1 MTLLLI
7 LGFGTV
13 AVSFLCSLLEA
24 CLLSLPRSHVELL
37 VEKGTRAGEV
47 LREMKKNIDRPLA
60 AILTMN
66 TVAHTV
72 GAIGVGAQAA
82 VVFGNKA
89 VGVTSAIMTIL
100 VLVVSEIIPK
110 TLGAVHARALSAPA
124 AMMIRI
130 MIILCFPL
138 IIMLEWVNRAIA
150 SKQREERLSRAEILT
165 TLRMGESSGAIQN
178 REFRIASNLIAL
190 STIQL
195 SDVLTPRT
203 VVFSLSEDMTVA
215 EVIAEHDPI
224 RFARIP
230 VFAADSEQVTGYVP
244 RFAIRTAH
252 LNNEGHKRLKEI
264 AKPIQVFPALAKV
277 ADALE
282 TLIEKR
288 QHIILVIDEFGGMA
302 GIVTMEDLLE
312 TLLGQE
318 IVDETDVATDMRE
331 LARQRAAR
339 RRRRKGKKK

>member
-1 MTLLLI
+1 MTLLFA

-24 CLLSLPRSHVELL
+24 CLLSLPRTHIELM
-37 VEKGTRAGEV
+37 VEKGSRAGEV
-47 LREMKKNIDRPLA
+47 LRDMKENIDRPLA

-89 VGVTSAIMTIL
+89 VGLASAIMTVL

-124 AMMIRI
+124 AMTIRI
-130 MIILCFPL
+130 MIIICLPL
-138 IIMLEWVNRAIA
+138 IVLLEWMNRAIA
-150 SKQREERLSRAEILT
+150 SKQREERLSRAEILA
-165 TLRMGESSGAIQN
+165 TLRLGQSSGAI
-178 REFRIASNLIAL
+178 REREYRIASNLIAL
-190 STIQL
+190 SSIRL

-203 VVFSLSEDMTVA
+203 VVFSLPEDLTIDDA
-215 EVIAEHDPI
+215 IAKHAPI
-224 RFARIP
+224 QFARIP
-230 VFAADSEQVTGYVP
+230 VFATDSEQVTGYVH
-244 RFAIRTAH
+244 RFALNSAH
-252 LNNEGHKRLKEI
+252 LSGEGQQRLKDI
-264 AKPIQVFPALAKV
+264 AKPIPIFPELATV

-282 TLIEKR
+282 TMIEKR
-288 QHIILVIDEFGGMA
+288 QQIVLVVDEFGGMS
-302 GIVTMEDLLE
+302 GIVTTEDLLE
-312 TLLGQE
+312 ALLGQE

-339 RRRRKGKKK
+339 RRRRGKN

>member
-1 MTLLLI
+1 MTLLLT
-7 LGFGTV
+7 LGFGTI

-24 CLLSLPRSHVELL
+24 CLLSLPRSHVELM
-37 VEKGTRAGEV
+37 VEKGSRAGEA
-47 LREMKKNIDRPLA
+47 LRDMKKNIDRPLA

-66 TVAHTV
+66 TVAHTA

-89 VGVTSAIMTIL
+89 VGIASAIMTIL

-110 TLGAVHARALSAPA
+110 TLGAVHAKALSASA
-124 AMMIRI
+124 AMMIRV
-130 MIILCFPL
+130 MIVICLPL
-138 IIMLEWVNRAIA
+138 IIVLEWMNRAIA
-150 SKQREERLSRAEILT
+150 SKHREERLSRAEILA
-165 TLRMGESSGAIQN
+165 TLRLGESSGAIQE
-178 REFRIASNLIAL
+178 REYRIASNLIAL

-203 VVFSLSEDMTVA
+203 VVFSLPENLTVEEA
-215 EVIAEHDPI
+215 ITQHDPI

-264 AKPIQVFPALAKV
+264 AKPIPIFPKTTKV

-288 QHIILVIDEFGGMA
+288 QHIILVVDEFGGVA

-312 TLLGQE
+312 TLLGKE

-339 RRRRKGKKK
+339 RRRRKKK

>member
-1 MTLLLI
+1 M
-7 LGFGTV
+7 
-13 AVSFLCSLLEA
+13 
-24 CLLSLPRSHVELL
+24 LSLPRSHVELM
-37 VEKGTRAGEV
+37 VEKGSRAGEV

-89 VGVTSAIMTIL
+89 VGAASAIMTIL

-110 TLGAVHARALSAPA
+110 TLGAVHSKSLSGSA
-124 AMMIRI
+124 AMMIRV
-130 MIILCFPL
+130 MIIICLPL
-138 IIMLEWVNRAIA
+138 IIPLEWINRAIA
-150 SKQREERLSRAEILT
+150 SKQREESLSRAEILA
-165 TLRMGESSGAIQN
+165 TLRMGESSGAIKE
-178 REFRIASNLIAL
+178 REYRIASNLIAL
-190 STIQL
+190 SAIHL

-203 VVFSLSEDMTVA
+203 VVFSLPEDMTVNEA
-215 EVIAEHDPI
+215 IAQHAPI

-230 VFAADSEQVTGYVP
+230 IFAADSEQVTGYVP
-244 RFAIRTAH
+244 RFAIRAAH
-252 LNNEGHKRLKEI
+252 RNDEGEKHLKEI
-264 AKPIQVFPALAKV
+264 AKPIPIFPEMATV

-288 QHIILVIDEFGGMA
+288 QHIILAVDEFGGLS

-339 RRRRKGKKK
+339 RRRRKKK